1 MPRWRE
7 VGTVEGLVAETGL
20 TGLEPVWEG
29 STTIDVEEEGLWV
42 WSVEGC
48 RWGVESEG
56 LMKKVGD
63 SASVA
68 TFPSIVMGSSAGLL

>member
-1 MPRWRE
+1 M
-7 VGTVEGLVAETGL
+7 AETGL
-20 TGLEPVWEG
+20 TGLELVWEG
-29 STTIDVEEEGLWV
+29 TTTMDVEGV
-42 WSVEGC
+42 WSIVGC
-48 RWGVESEG
+48 RWRAESEG